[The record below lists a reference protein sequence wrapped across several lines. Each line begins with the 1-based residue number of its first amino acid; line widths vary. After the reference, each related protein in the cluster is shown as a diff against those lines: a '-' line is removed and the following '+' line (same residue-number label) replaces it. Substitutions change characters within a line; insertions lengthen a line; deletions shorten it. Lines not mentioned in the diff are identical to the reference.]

1 MKKLLLSACFILIG
15 LFNIQ
20 IWAQGGS
27 PALNS
32 IRGAYF
38 VSNDAKDSVFSKDLK
53 NPSVQTIYLL
63 LHAEIDSIGLDP
75 GLTSE
80 GRWRA
85 IKLIKLFKE
94 REIKAF
100 FTTPFR
106 RNILTLQPIV
116 DSYGKEVIYYDNSDL
131 KSFYKQLDLYKNG
144 DFIVIVDKSYVKEII
159 ANLTMMPFTEN
170 LSINSSEDFFVV
182 QKFQKEKP
190 KFWRFK
196 Y

>member
-1 MKKLLLSACFILIG
+1 MLSACFILIG

-38 VSNDAKDSVFSKDLK
+38 VSNDAKDSVFSKGLK

>member
-1 MKKLLLSACFILIG
+1 MKKLLLSACFSLIG

-159 ANLTMMPFTEN
+159 ANLRMMPFTEN

>member
-1 MKKLLLSACFILIG
+1 MLSACFILIG

-27 PALNS
+27 PVLNS

-38 VSNDAKDSVFSKDLK
+38 VSNDAKDSVYSK
-53 NPSVQTIYLL
+53 
-63 LHAEIDSIGLDP
+63 
-75 GLTSE
+75 E

-182 QKFQKEKP
+182 QKFQKDKP

>member
-1 MKKLLLSACFILIG
+1 MLSACFILIG

-27 PALNS
+27 PVLNS

-38 VSNDAKDSVFSKDLK
+38 VSKDAKDSVYSKDLK

-170 LSINSSEDFFVV
+170 LSIDSSEDFFVV
-182 QKFQKEKP
+182 QKFQKDKP

>member
-1 MKKLLLSACFILIG
+1 LKKLLLSACFILIG

-27 PALNS
+27 PVLNS

-38 VSNDAKDSVFSKDLK
+38 VSKDAKDSVYSKDLK

-170 LSINSSEDFFVV
+170 LSIDSSEDFFVV
-182 QKFQKEKP
+182 QKFQKDKP

>member
-27 PALNS
+27 PVLNS
-32 IRGAYF
+32 IRG
-38 VSNDAKDSVFSKDLK
+38 AKDSVFSKDLK

-182 QKFQKEKP
+182 QKFQKDKP

>member
-1 MKKLLLSACFILIG
+1 MLSACFILIG

-38 VSNDAKDSVFSKDLK
+38 VSNDSKDSVFSKDLK

>member
-1 MKKLLLSACFILIG
+1 MLSACFILIG

-27 PALNS
+27 PVLNS

-38 VSNDAKDSVFSKDLK
+38 VSNDAKDSVYSKDLK

-182 QKFQKEKP
+182 QKSQKDKP

>member
-27 PALNS
+27 PVLNS

-38 VSNDAKDSVFSKDLK
+38 VSNDAKDSVYSKDLK

-159 ANLTMMPFTEN
+159 ANLTLMPFTEN

-182 QKFQKEKP
+182 QKFQKDKP